1 MLQRPGYQYNL
12 FNRASCPETLEET
25 TKIDPNLFLVRFTP
39 VSTLYALLSSTPL
52 LGFQSCFNGMVSSI
66 LLTTAT
72 TTFSRFNFQCLDYS
86 AKA

>member
-39 VSTLYALLSSTPL
+39 VSTLYALLCSALLYSTVRVSEL
-52 LGFQSCFNGMVSSI
+52 LQWNGE
-66 LLTTAT
+66 
-72 TTFSRFNFQCLDYS
+72 
-86 AKA
+86 